1 MIQKMVGSQTNKKK
15 IMPEIILKKELKRKF
30 GELEKVFPEGSK
42 YFVNWA
48 GYRDLLKKEYCNE
61 IKVEV
66 AKEIK
71 LKTKRKKIVS
81 PKK

>member
-1 MIQKMVGSQTNKKK
+1 
-15 IMPEIILKKELKRKF
+15 MPEIILKKELKRKF
-30 GELEKVFPEGSK
+30 GDLEKVFPEGSK

-66 AKEIK
+66 AKKIK
-71 LKTKRKKIVS
+71 LKEKTKKIETL
-81 PKK
+81 KK